1 MLRLPSSQVHTATTL
16 LRNTHCEVSWSRL
29 PIFAGTFKN
38 ISILSFDFSLESG
51 CFVDEEP
58 YELVDFS
65 LAVKTM
71 RLDREAFQKDFR

>member
-1 MLRLPSSQVHTATTL
+1 MVERSLSMREVLGLIPSTST
-16 LRNTHCEVSWSRL
+16 
-29 PIFAGTFKN
+29 K
-38 ISILSFDFSLESG
+38 LSFDFSLESG